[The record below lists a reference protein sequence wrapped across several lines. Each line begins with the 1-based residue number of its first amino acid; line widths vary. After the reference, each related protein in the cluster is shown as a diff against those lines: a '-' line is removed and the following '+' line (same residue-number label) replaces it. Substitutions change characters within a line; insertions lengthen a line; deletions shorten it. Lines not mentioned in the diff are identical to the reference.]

1 MKKCKHCKT
10 EIDKKAKICPNCNK
24 KQGGLLKPIL
34 IGLLILAVI
43 GALTDGNKEKENLS
57 VDKSTSAKTE
67 VLDKKETDP
76 TVAPD
81 KDATEEVAEET
92 VKEVIEEVVA
102 EPEVKA
108 DEPVEAVSESDSM
121 TLGQKNALDKA
132 ESYLNYSSFSHRGL
146 ITQLEFEG
154 FSNEDATYATDNC
167 GADWNE
173 QAAAKAKSYLDYSS
187 FSKSGLIEQLEFEGF
202 TMEQAEH
209 GATEV
214 GY

>member
-1 MKKCKHCKT
+1 
-10 EIDKKAKICPNCNK
+10 
-24 KQGGLLKPIL
+24 
-34 IGLLILAVI
+34 
-43 GALTDGNKEKENLS
+43 
-57 VDKSTSAKTE
+57 
-67 VLDKKETDP
+67 
-76 TVAPD
+76 
-81 KDATEEVAEET
+81 
-92 VKEVIEEVVA
+92 
-102 EPEVKA
+102 
-108 DEPVEAVSESDSM
+108 M

-132 ESYLNYSSFSHRGL
+132 ESYLNYSSFSHSGL

-202 TMEQAEH
+202 TTEQAEH